1 MTAELTAFR
10 NTLMHELLTD
20 MADLTINDGG
30 QSEDNLISTLVGL
43 CEHTRMLRELFPN
56 DEACRLVRNVI
67 DALHKLFE
75 GLIEGHSTK
84 D

>member
-20 MADLTINDGG
+20 MADLTINDSG
-30 QSEDNLISTLVGL
+30 QDEDDLVSTLVGL
-43 CEHTRMLRELFPN
+43 REHSRTLRELFPD